1 MAGGRRRDPRAAR
14 WLLGRRLTAK
24 PTRCLIWGA
33 GAIGGTLGAFLARAG
48 HDVTLVDAATDHV
61 DAINANGLRIT
72 GPISEFTVRLTARPP
87 DRLTGSWATI
97 VLATKA
103 HHTDAAVRT
112 LLPHLTSA
120 GCVISAQNGLNEL
133 AIAKVAGEAR
143 TVGAFVNFGAD
154 YLEPGLIL
162 YGGRG
167 TVMVGEAFGPE
178 RVTPRVLAV
187 RDAWR
192 DFDDRATATSNI
204 WGYLWGK
211 EAYGAM
217 LFATALTNES
227 IADCLARS
235 EFRGL
240 YIALA
245 REILAVAEAR
255 SVKPEAFDGFDPAA
269 YLPDA
274 PAGAAAASLE
284 HLVAHNRKSAK
295 THSGIWR
302 DLAVRKRPT
311 EVDAQLGIIVSLGRE
326 SGVPT
331 PLTARLVELIHE
343 IERGERPMGLPA
355 LEALAA

>member
-1 MAGGRRRDPRAAR
+1 
-14 WLLGRRLTAK
+14 LG
-24 PTRCLIWGA
+24 RCLIWGA
-33 GAIGGTLGAFLARAG
+33 GAIGGTLGAYLARAG
-48 HDVTLVDAATDHV
+48 HDITLVDTATDHV

-72 GPISEFTVRLTARPP
+72 GPIAEFTARLPARPP
-87 DRLTGSWATI
+87 DRLTGAWDTI
-97 VLATKA
+97 ILATKA
-103 HHTDAAVRT
+103 HHTETAVRA
-112 LLPHLTSA
+112 LLPHLTRT
-120 GCVISAQNGLNEL
+120 GCVVSAQNGLNEL
-133 AIAKVAGEAR
+133 AIAAVVGEAR

-154 YLEPGLIL
+154 YMEPGVIL

-167 TVMVGEAFGPE
+167 TVMVGEAFGQE
-178 RVTPRVLAV
+178 RVTPRVLAI

-192 DFDDRATATSNI
+192 DLETLAAATENI

-227 IADCLARS
+227 IADGLARP
-235 EFRGL
+235 EYRPL

-245 REILAVAEAR
+245 REILAVTLAR
-255 SVKPEAFDGFDPAA
+255 GVHPEAFDGFDPAA

-274 PAGAAAASLE
+274 PPGAAEQSLDQ
-284 HLVAHNRKSAK
+284 LVAHNRKSAK

-311 EVDAQLGIIVSLGRE
+311 EVDAQLGIVAALGAE

-331 PLTARLVELIHE
+331 PLTSAVVQLIHE
-343 IERGERPMGLPA
+343 IERGERPQGIEA
-355 LEALAA
+355 LDALAAVMT